1 MPKRRC
7 RRPRSCELLLAIAPP
22 IGVPTVRI
30 SFTPTLGLLLTGF
43 TCSLLG
49 CSGSTTA
56 NGETPLG
63 GASGSPSNVAGASGA
78 APAGGSGSGAG
89 GATSTA
95 GASTGGSPANGAGGS
110 TVAGAAGVGG
120 GAGGGTGS
128 ACNKSKATWT
138 DSDDL
143 WASND
148 YGPNF
153 LRKNFW
159 NNKAGGAGTLTLW
172 AASSSCW
179 GVDATSDDSVS
190 PGTVKSYP
198 DMARGW
204 VVGTAGFQ
212 NPNSGLPIQVKD
224 LKKAKIRWNMAIS
237 GSPLRHYALWDIY
250 FHESPM
256 PGKGAAPVNLMIKQR
271 VVDPSNY
278 EQDKESG
285 GTAAVTHTFSGV
297 TFRENKN
304 SGLKSGTR
312 IVVELFA
319 TPINGADMGVDDM
332 TLDLKEVI
340 DHYVQDGSILSTD
353 YLTSIQAG
361 WEILAGG
368 TFVTKDFWT
377 VLQDEPEPT
386 L

>member
-1 MPKRRC
+1 M
-7 RRPRSCELLLAIAPP
+7 
-22 IGVPTVRI
+22 RI
-30 SFTPTLGLLLTGF
+30 SLTRSFVLSGLAV
-43 TCSLLG
+43 SLLG
-49 CSGSTTA
+49 CSGSTA
-56 NGETPLG
+56 PSGDAGQGGSGASSSNLG
-63 GASGSPSNVAGASGA
+63 GASGAPLGSAGSSAGSGGSSNLAGASSG
-78 APAGGSGSGAG
+78 GGSAGSSVGAG
-89 GATSTA
+89 A
-95 GASTGGSPANGAGGS
+95 
-110 TVAGAAGVGG
+110 GG
-120 GAGGGTGS
+120 GAGGGGP
-128 ACNKSKATWT
+128 ACDKSMATWT

-159 NNKAGGAGTLTLW
+159 NNMASGAGTLTLW
-172 AASSSCW
+172 AASSRCW
-179 GVDATSDDSVS
+179 GVDATSDDSVK

-224 LKKAKIRWNMAIS
+224 LRKAKIRWNMAIT

-250 FHESPM
+250 FHDTPT
-256 PGKGAAPVNLMIKQR
+256 PGKGTATANLMIKQR
-271 VVDPSNY
+271 VVDPSKY

-285 GTAAVTHTFSGV
+285 GTAAVTHTFSGI

-304 SGLKSGTR
+304 TGLKSGSR

-319 TPINGADMGVDDM
+319 TPVSGVDMGVDDM

-353 YLTSIQAG
+353 YLTSIQTG
-361 WEILAGG
+361 WEIVAGG

-377 VLQDEPEPT
+377 ALQDEPEPAN
-386 L
+386 

>member
-1 MPKRRC
+1 MR
-7 RRPRSCELLLAIAPP
+7 
-22 IGVPTVRI
+22 T
-30 SFTPTLGLLLTGF
+30 SFTPAIGVLSIAF
-43 TCSLLG
+43 CVSPLG
-49 CSGSTTA
+49 CSGSSKSPELA
-56 NGETPLG
+56 PAASNGGQGDSG
-63 GASGSPSNVAGASGA
+63 GSSGVAAAAGGESPTSGGGSSASAPSNGGSAGAAHGVAG
-78 APAGGSGSGAG
+78 APAGGA
-89 GATSTA
+89 
-95 GASTGGSPANGAGGS
+95 PGAGGS
-110 TVAGAAGVGG
+110 GG
-120 GAGGGTGS
+120 GCDQS
-128 ACNKSKATWT
+128 LATWT
-138 DSDDL
+138 DGDDL
-143 WASND
+143 WASKD

-159 NNKAGGAGTLTLW
+159 NNKASGAGPLTLW

-179 GVDATSDDSVS
+179 GVVAMSDDTVN

-224 LKKAKIRWNMAIS
+224 LRKAKIRWNMAIS

-250 FHESPM
+250 FHESAM

-285 GTAAVTHTFSGV
+285 GATAVTQNFSGI

-304 SGLKSGTR
+304 TGLKSGTR

-319 TPINGADMGVDDM
+319 TPVNGADMGVDDM

-340 DHYVQDGSILSTD
+340 DHYVADGSILTTD

-361 WEILAGG
+361 WEIVAGG

-377 VLQDEPEPT
+377 ALQDEPEPT
-386 L
+386 H

>member
-1 MPKRRC
+1 MQTFMPQLC
-7 RRPRSCELLLAIAPP
+7 LL
-22 IGVPTVRI
+22 
-30 SFTPTLGLLLTGF
+30 SMGLSL
-43 TCSLLG
+43 SLLG
-49 CSGSTTA
+49 CSGTTTSGDGA
-56 NGETPLG
+56 AQG
-63 GASGSPSNVAGASGA
+63 GSAGNSSNSAGASGDLLA
-78 APAGGSGSGAG
+78 AAGSSAGSGGVSNAAG
-89 GATSTA
+89 GANV
-95 GASTGGSPANGAGGS
+95 GGSAAHAL
-110 TVAGAAGVGG
+110 AGAAGNATA
-120 GAGGGTGS
+120 GAQGCDRS
-128 ACNKSKATWT
+128 LATWT

-148 YGPNF
+148 YGPSF

-159 NNKAGGAGTLTLW
+159 NNMAAGAGSLTLW

-179 GVDATSDDSVS
+179 GVDATSDDSVKA
-190 PGTVKSYP
+190 GTVKSYP

-224 LKKAKIRWNMAIS
+224 LRKAKIRWNMSVS

-250 FHESPM
+250 FHESAM

-271 VVDPSNY
+271 VVDPSRY

-285 GTAAVTHTFSGV
+285 GASAVTQTFGGI

-319 TPINGADMGVDDM
+319 MPVNGADMGIDDM

-340 DHYVQDGSILSTD
+340 DHYVADGSILSTD

-377 VLQDEPEPT
+377 ALQDEPEPT
-386 L
+386 H

>member
-1 MPKRRC
+1 MP
-7 RRPRSCELLLAIAPP
+7 I
-22 IGVPTVRI
+22 IGCFSI
-30 SFTPTLGLLLTGF
+30 GL
-43 TCSLLG
+43 CASLLG
-49 CSGSTTA
+49 CSGTT
-56 NGETPLG
+56 N
-63 GASGSPSNVAGASGA
+63 
-78 APAGGSGSGAG
+78 SGSGAP
-89 GATSTA
+89 SESA
-95 GASTGGSPANGAGGS
+95 GAPTNSAGSSGALAALGGEGSVSSAGVS
-110 TVAGAAGVGG
+110 SAAGGG
-120 GAGGGTGS
+120 GAGGHAGSAVVTAGTGGDGATAGAAGS
-128 ACNKSKATWT
+128 SGGCDKSMATWT

-159 NNKAGGAGTLTLW
+159 NNKASGAGALTLW

-179 GVDATSDDSVS
+179 GVDAASDDSVN

-224 LKKAKIRWNMAIS
+224 LRKAKIRWNMAVS

-250 FHESPM
+250 FHESAM

-271 VVDPSNY
+271 VVDPSHY

-285 GTAAVTHTFSGV
+285 GADAVTQTFSGI

-304 SGLKSGTR
+304 TGLKSGTR

-319 TPINGADMGVDDM
+319 MPVNGADMGVDDM

-340 DHYVQDGSILSTD
+340 DHYVADGSILTTD

-361 WEILAGG
+361 WEIVAGG

-377 VLQDEPEPT
+377 ALQDEPEPAH
-386 L
+386 

>member
-1 MPKRRC
+1 MP
-7 RRPRSCELLLAIAPP
+7 SIAL
-22 IGVPTVRI
+22 
-30 SFTPTLGLLLTGF
+30 TL
-43 TCSLLG
+43 SLLG
-49 CSGSTTA
+49 CSGSATSA
-56 NGETPLG
+56 PNAALG
-63 GASGSPSNVAGASGA
+63 GSAGSASDLAGASGA
-78 APAGGSGSGAG
+78 PLAVAGSSSGSGGTSGAAG
-89 GATSTA
+89 TSSSGGNAGSAGSAGSAGTGA
-95 GASTGGSPANGAGGS
+95 
-110 TVAGAAGVGG
+110 AGAAGSSGG
-120 GAGGGTGS
+120 
-128 ACNKSKATWT
+128 CDKSLATWT
-138 DSDDL
+138 DSADL
-143 WASND
+143 WASKD

-159 NNKAGGAGTLTLW
+159 NSMASGAGALTLW

-179 GVDATSDDSVS
+179 GVEAASDDSVK

-224 LKKAKIRWNMAIS
+224 LRKAKIRWNMAVS

-250 FHESPM
+250 FHESAM

-271 VVDPSNY
+271 VTDPSNY
-278 EQDKESG
+278 EQDKESA
-285 GTAAVTHTFSGV
+285 GTAAVTQTFSGI

-304 SGLKSGTR
+304 TGLKSGTR

-319 TPINGADMGVDDM
+319 TPVNGADMGVDDM

-340 DHYVQDGSILSTD
+340 DHYVADGSILTTD

-361 WEILAGG
+361 WEIVAGG
-368 TFVTKDFWT
+368 SFITKDFWT
-377 VLQDEPEPT
+377 ALQDEPDPT
-386 L
+386 P

>member
-1 MPKRRC
+1 M
-7 RRPRSCELLLAIAPP
+7 
-22 IGVPTVRI
+22 RI
-30 SFTPTLGLLLTGF
+30 SLTRSFLVTGLTV
-43 TCSLLG
+43 SLLG
-49 CSGSTTA
+49 CSGASTPGSDA
-56 NGETPLG
+56 IQGGSSGNSSSLG
-63 GASGSPSNVAGASGA
+63 GSGGTPVT
-78 APAGGSGSGAG
+78 AGGSGAGAG
-89 GATSTA
+89 GASSPA
-95 GASTGGSPANGAGGS
+95 GASNGGGSAGGGAVAGAVGVAGGS
-110 TVAGAAGVGG
+110 SGP
-120 GAGGGTGS
+120 
-128 ACNKSKATWT
+128 ACDKSMATWT

-159 NNKAGGAGTLTLW
+159 NNMASGAGSVTLW
-172 AASSSCW
+172 AASSRCW
-179 GVDATSDDSVS
+179 GVDATSDDTVK

-250 FHESPM
+250 FHDTAT
-256 PGKGAAPVNLMIKQR
+256 PGKGTAPVNLMIKQR
-271 VVDPSNY
+271 VADPSKY

-285 GTAAVTHTFSGV
+285 GTAAVTHTFSGI

-304 SGLKSGTR
+304 TGLKSGSR

-319 TPINGADMGVDDM
+319 TPVNGVDMGVDDM

-340 DHYVQDGSILSTD
+340 DFYVKDGSILSTD
-353 YLTSIQAG
+353 YLTSIQTG
-361 WEILAGG
+361 WEIVAGG
-368 TFVTKDFWT
+368 SFVTKDFWT
-377 VLQDEPEPT
+377 ALQDEPEPT
-386 L
+386 N

>member
-1 MPKRRC
+1 
-7 RRPRSCELLLAIAPP
+7 
-22 IGVPTVRI
+22 VRI
-30 SFTPTLGLLLTGF
+30 SLLRSFLVSGLTA
-43 TCSLLG
+43 SLLG
-49 CSGSTTA
+49 CSGSA
-56 NGETPLG
+56 TPGNEAQGGNSPTNLG
-63 GASGSPSNVAGASGA
+63 GSSGVPLAM
-78 APAGGSGSGAG
+78 GGSGSGAG
-89 GATSTA
+89 AASNIA
-95 GASTGGSPANGAGGS
+95 GIGNIGAGP
-110 TVAGAAGVGG
+110 G
-120 GAGGGTGS
+120 GAGGGVVVGASGAAGGSTGP
-128 ACNKSKATWT
+128 ACDKSMATWT

-143 WASND
+143 WASKD

-159 NNKAGGAGTLTLW
+159 NNMASGAGSLTLW

-179 GVDATSDDSVS
+179 GVDATSDDSAK

-224 LKKAKIRWNMAIS
+224 LKKAKIRWNMAIT

-250 FHESPM
+250 FHETAM
-256 PGKGAAPVNLMIKQR
+256 PGRGTAPVNLMIKQR
-271 VVDPSNY
+271 VVDPSKY

-285 GTAAVTHTFSGV
+285 GTAAVTQTFGGI

-304 SGLKSGTR
+304 TGLKSGSR

-319 TPINGADMGVDDM
+319 TPVNGADMGVDDM

-377 VLQDEPEPT
+377 ALQDEPDPT
-386 L
+386 R

>member
-1 MPKRRC
+1 
-7 RRPRSCELLLAIAPP
+7 LLS
-22 IGVPTVRI
+22 IGLSVP
-30 SFTPTLGLLLTGF
+30 
-43 TCSLLG
+43 LLG
-49 CSGSTTA
+49 CSGATTPA
-56 NGETPLG
+56 SDAALG
-63 GASGSPSNVAGASGA
+63 GSGSGSAGSSSNLAGASGA
-78 APAGGSGSGAG
+78 PPAVGGGGSGAG
-89 GATSTA
+89 GASTTA
-95 GASTGGSPANGAGGS
+95 GASSVGGSAGS
-110 TVAGAAGVGG
+110 AVVGG
-120 GAGGGTGS
+120 GAAGGAAADESG
-128 ACNKSKATWT
+128 CDKSMATWT

-143 WASND
+143 WASKD

-159 NNKAGGAGTLTLW
+159 NHAASGAGDLTLW

-179 GVDATSDDSVS
+179 GVDAASDDTVN

-212 NPNSGLPIQVKD
+212 NENSALPIQVKD
-224 LKKAKIRWNMAIS
+224 LRKAKIRWNMAIS

-250 FHESPM
+250 FHESAM

-271 VVDPSNY
+271 VVDPSHY

-285 GTAAVTHTFSGV
+285 GASAVTQTFSGI

-304 SGLKSGTR
+304 TGLKSGTR

-340 DHYVQDGSILSTD
+340 DHYVADGSILTTD

-361 WEILAGG
+361 WEIVAGG

-377 VLQDEPEPT
+377 TLQDEPEPT
-386 L
+386 H